1 MSTIRPPH
9 FNIIIIYENEGII
22 NHKRLKII
30 KFIQKYIQKHS
41 FLFEKNFLEFHYLF
55 SMKISFLVQQKNPH
69 VKMTGGGFYFIS
81 LEVKVVLDLQAYL

>member
-41 FLFEKNFLEFHYLF
+41 FLLEMNFLEFHYLF
-55 SMKISFLVQQKNPH
+55 FYENILSVQQKKPPCQNDRG
-69 VKMTGGGFYFIS
+69 VYYFIS